1 MRKGGPGKPNKK
13 VANSLVAVSSAAVLA
28 VYAAGYVRTR
38 PAAERLVLQA
48 ADRRPAVPSLP
59 KIVASIADVRPAGPD
74 VPSDAPLP
82 VTSGSSGLKRKPI
95 VAPIPNTS
103 SEPSQTK
110 AEVPSAAAASS
121 PIETPPPPPSAPLAA
136 TPLAAPVATPP
147 ADPVPAAAEP
157 KLESPVAAPAAS
169 SHSAWKDGTYHGW
182 GTSRHGN
189 IQAAV
194 VIEGGRIA
202 SATIAQ
208 CLTRYSCDVIDK
220 LPPQVA
226 LRQSPDVDTVS
237 GATQS
242 ADAFYYAVADA
253 LSKAK

>member
-13 VANSLVAVSSAAVLA
+13 VANSLVAMSSAAVLA

-38 PAAERLVLQA
+38 PAAERLMLQA

-59 KIVASIADVRPAGPD
+59 NTVAPIADDRPAAPDGP
-74 VPSDAPLP
+74 SNAPLP
-82 VTSGSSGLKRKPI
+82 AASASSDLKRKPI
-95 VAPIPNTS
+95 AAPIPAAS
-103 SEPSQTK
+103 SEPPQTK
-110 AEVPSAAAASS
+110 AEVPSAAAAPS
-121 PIETPPPPPSAPLAA
+121 PVEMPAPPPGPVAA
-136 TPLAAPVATPP
+136 TAPAAPVATPP
-147 ADPVPAAAEP
+147 ADPVPAAVEP
-157 KLESPVAAPAAS
+157 KVESPAAAPAVS
-169 SHSAWKDGTYHGW
+169 SHSAWKDGMYHGW